1 MPAETRES
9 FREVRV
15 FRKPEEDRGIS
26 VQRIAAAEGIGVP
39 LVWRIL
45 HEQLHD
51 PYHNQ
56 RVQAVTPDHRTGL
69 VFVYGLLKTAFQTHS
84 LQLAFC

>member
-1 MPAETRES
+1 
-9 FREVRV
+9 
-15 FRKPEEDRGIS
+15 

-45 HEQLHD
+45 HKQSLY

-56 RVQAVTPDHRTGL
+56 RMLALTLPDHRAGM
-69 VFVYGLLKTAFQTHS
+69 VFCQWLLATCFVNAQFVANILLTDEVGFTSDGIVNSHNMHV
-84 LQLAFC
+84 